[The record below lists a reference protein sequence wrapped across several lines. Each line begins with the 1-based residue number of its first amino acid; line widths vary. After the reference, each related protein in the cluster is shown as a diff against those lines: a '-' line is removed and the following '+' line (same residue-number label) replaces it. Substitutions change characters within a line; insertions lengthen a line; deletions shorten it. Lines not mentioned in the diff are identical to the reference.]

1 MVYTTAHPHEDV
13 DGNVF
18 NVMTSIGSETRYNI
32 IQIPPSERASQIKKE
47 KLLEGAKV
55 VASIQPHNRLVYYHS
70 FGITPNYF
78 VFVENP
84 FTISPFELLTMKSS
98 QRCFYDCM
106 HWDEKQPSRFYL
118 IDRKSGSCA
127 VTFEAQ
133 SFFAFHHVN
142 AYEEGHHVVVD
153 MCCYPDSSVVNQY
166 YLHHLRNSKTEE
178 VGCVAVDTNVFVIS
192 TTLLVWLI

>member
-1 MVYTTAHPHEDV
+1 MVYAAAHPHEDV

-18 NVMTSIGSETRYNI
+18 NVMTSIGAETRYNI

-55 VASIQPHNRLVYYHS
+55 VASIRPHHRLVYYHS
-70 FGITPNYF
+70 FGLTPNYF

-84 FTISPFELLTMKSS
+84 FTISPFELLTMKIS
-98 QRCFYDCM
+98 QRSFHECM
-106 HWDEKQPSRFYL
+106 HWDANEPSRFYL
-118 IDRKSGSCA
+118 IDRKSGSCV

-142 AYEEGHHVVVD
+142 AYEEGHDVVVD
-153 MCCYPDSSVVNQY
+153 ICCYPDSSIINQY

-178 VGCVAVDTNVFVIS
+178 VGCVAVGHESFLLFQPP
-192 TTLLVWLI
+192 LLV